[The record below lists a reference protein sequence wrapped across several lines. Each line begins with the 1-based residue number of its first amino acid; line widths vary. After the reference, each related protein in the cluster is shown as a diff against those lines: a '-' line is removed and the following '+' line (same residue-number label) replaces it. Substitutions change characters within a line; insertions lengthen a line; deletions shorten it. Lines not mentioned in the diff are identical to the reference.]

1 MVPAVSRNPGFHLHL
16 SNRLEHLADALALV
30 LQHPL
35 RDPFRGEALVVQSRG
50 MERWLAQ
57 QLAARLGICANV
69 SFLFPQRFVAGL
81 FDEALPGKSNAA
93 FYAPETLTWRIMKLL
108 PSLVRQKE
116 FAELR
121 RYLDQPRTELRRFQL
136 AEKIARSF
144 DRYLAFRPEMILRW
158 ERRAEKEW
166 QAILWRKL
174 IESAPGLHPPALS
187 REFRALLRE
196 GAAPLPERVAWF
208 GISTL
213 PPFYVDFLEELA
225 KRVEVHFFAMRP
237 TPEWWNDIRSEREEM
252 RARRKAPATAQLDLQ
267 FERGNPLLASLGK
280 TGREFLEAITTIDVA
295 REQEHF
301 RAPGNENLLTG
312 IQRDIFQLHDPSGA
326 TPRPVEAD
334 DCSLQF
340 HSCHSPMREM
350 EVLHDQLLAL
360 FEKHPDLKPHDVVVM
375 APDISIYAPFI
386 GSGSRHCAGGGTHPV
401 QHR

>member
-1 MVPAVSRNPGFHLHL
+1 
-16 SNRLEHLADALALV
+16 
-30 LQHPL
+30 
-35 RDPFRGEALVVQSRG
+35 
-50 MERWLAQ
+50 
-57 QLAARLGICANV
+57 
-69 SFLFPQRFVAGL
+69 
-81 FDEALPGKSNAA
+81 
-93 FYAPETLTWRIMKLL
+93 
-108 PSLVRQKE
+108 
-116 FAELR
+116 
-121 RYLDQPRTELRRFQL
+121 
-136 AEKIARSF
+136 
-144 DRYLAFRPEMILRW
+144 MILRW

-213 PPFYVDFLEELA
+213 PPFYVGFLEELA

-295 REQEHF
+295 REQEQF

-326 TPRPVEAD
+326 TPRPVE
-334 DCSLQF
+334 
-340 HSCHSPMREM
+340 
-350 EVLHDQLLAL
+350 
-360 FEKHPDLKPHDVVVM
+360 
-375 APDISIYAPFI
+375 
-386 GSGSRHCAGGGTHPV
+386 SR
-401 QHR
+401 